1 MLIIYPI
8 NQFFKQILY
17 FCIMRITSLDISE
30 HKHAVLADF
39 FENLHK
45 FRTSLNIIGEVLNV
59 PLCALK
65 SILRQNGHSDV
76 DPSDYCIDEKELEM
90 FAEAYIRKMK
100 CYFTSSIRNIST
112 LSFEEETDLNK
123 FYNQFKKEECNHLSS
138 ANWNQIDTNK
148 IRIAFMDQVEEK
160 TKSPSSLLAQ
170 NILQML
176 EIREL
181 PSKRLS
187 IIDRIVSS
195 QEDKEIQELLN
206 SLYNKNVDTLQ
217 LFVLPISKRA
227 DSLTLEKKVT
237 KHSWYNIILRIIL
250 IAIRCHINTFEDSYH
265 DFLWISFIN
274 VTLSQEYNHQKE
286 NYEHRYIK
294 K

>member
-1 MLIIYPI
+1 M
-8 NQFFKQILY
+8 K
-17 FCIMRITSLDISE
+17 ITSLDILE
-30 HKHAVLADF
+30 HKHIVLADP
-39 FENLHK
+39 FESLLE
-45 FRTSLNIIGEVLNV
+45 FRTSLKIIGEVLNV

-90 FAEAYIRKMK
+90 FAEAYIRKMR

-112 LSFEEETDLNK
+112 LSIEEKTDLNK
-123 FYNQFKKEECNHLSS
+123 FYNHFKKEECSHLSS

-148 IRIAFMDQVEEK
+148 ICAAFMDKVKEK
-160 TKSPSSLLAQ
+160 TKSPFDLLAQ
-170 NILQML
+170 NILETL
-176 EIREL
+176 EISEY
-181 PSKRLS
+181 PSKRVS

-206 SLYNKNVDTLQ
+206 SLYNKNSDTLQ

-227 DSLTLEKKVT
+227 ESLILEKKVT
-237 KHSWYNIILRIIL
+237 RHSWYNIILRIML
-250 IAIRCHINTFEDSYH
+250 IAIRYHINTFEDSYH

-274 VTLSQEYNHQKE
+274 VTLSQEYNHQKG
-286 NYEHRYIK
+286 NYEHRNIK
-294 K
+294 KQNRAK